1 MSLHACEQDRRKL
14 VGHEG
19 GYWQLLAFLSFCRLS
34 LSFLETVR
42 GHDGAAAG
50 GGNGYNQSYFE
61 AKN

>member
-1 MSLHACEQDRRKL
+1 MREGIGSFYLFFLFVVYPL
-14 VGHEG
+14 V
-19 GYWQLLAFLSFCRLS
+19 
-34 LSFLETVR
+34 FLETVR

>member
-1 MSLHACEQDRRKL
+1 MGR
-14 VGHEG
+14 EG
-19 GYWQLLAFLSFCRLS
+19 GYWELLSFLSFLS
-34 LSFLETVR
+34 FILSFLETVR